1 MSERTYH
8 VVVTRDDDA
17 WLADVTDLPGAH
29 TYARS
34 LPGLDR
40 SVREVVVL
48 MADLPDKAIDS
59 VQLTYDYR
67 TGSATIDEES
77 DALRR
82 RRADLA
88 DQTRDVVERTE
99 RLVHELI
106 SQGWSVRDVGALV
119 GLSPQ
124 RVAQVAGP
132 KPARKPS
139 PGPSRS
145 RDGGRVSHVARKRHD
160 ATKKK
165 AGRSSA

>member
-1 MSERTYH
+1 MSEQTYH
-8 VVVTRDDDA
+8 VVVTREDDA

-59 VQLTYDYR
+59 VQLAYDYR
-67 TGSATIDEES
+67 TGSAKVDKES

-99 RLVHELI
+99 RLVRELI
-106 SQGWSVRDVGALV
+106 SQGWSIRDVGALV

-124 RVAQVAGP
+124 RVAQLAGP
-132 KPARKPS
+132 KPAHKPS

-160 ATKKK
+160 VAKKN